1 MRIMPRNKQT
11 KTNSDYSGIEELFD
25 AEQGLEFYNKDVVKK
40 ILKGLGLLDR
50 SNELSLI
57 VEFGAG
63 TGALAEVMKQ
73 QHGLKPICVEIDPK
87 LIEILKSKGFQ
98 TYTDISLIPGLVN
111 SVYTSNVLEH
121 IENDTDA
128 LVSIKKKMLPG
139 ALLVIYVPA
148 LPFLFSEMDA
158 KVGHYRRYTKK
169 ELLEKVSQAGFGIRD
184 CYYNDCLGVL
194 AWGSLKL
201 FGYKGKSGIGSKK
214 SLIIYDRVVYPISML
229 LDFLFMKRLM
239 GKNLLLIASN

>member
-1 MRIMPRNKQT
+1 MKIKPKNKQT
-11 KTNSDYSGIEELFD
+11 KTNCDYSGIEELFD

-40 ILKGLGLLDR
+40 ILKGLGLHDR
-50 SNELSLI
+50 SNDRSLI
-57 VEFGAG
+57 LEFGAG
-63 TGALAEVMKQ
+63 TGALAEVMHQ
-73 QHGLKPICVEIDPK
+73 NHGLKPICVEIDQK

-98 TYTDISLIPGLVN
+98 TYSDISLTPSLVN

-121 IENDTDA
+121 IDNDVDA

-169 ELLEKVSQAGFGIRD
+169 ELLGKVSQAGFSTKD

-194 AWGSLKL
+194 AWGSLKI
-201 FGYKGKSGIGSKK
+201 FGYKGKSGIGSRK
-214 SLIIYDRVVYPISML
+214 SLVIYDRVIYPISMI
-229 LDFLFMKRLM
+229 LDFLFMKRLI

>member
-1 MRIMPRNKQT
+1 MKINPINKQT
-11 KTNSDYSGIEELFD
+11 NINCDYSGIEELFD
-25 AEQGLEFYNKDVVKK
+25 AEQGLEFYNKDIAKK
-40 ILKGLGLLDR
+40 ILKGLGLLER
-50 SNELSLI
+50 SNDRSLI

-63 TGALAEVMKQ
+63 TGALADVMEQ
-73 QHGLKPICVEIDPK
+73 NHGLKPICVEIDMK
-87 LIEILKSKGFQ
+87 LTEILKSKGFE
-98 TYTDISLIPGLVN
+98 TYTDISLIPSLVN

-121 IENDTDA
+121 IDNDVDA

-158 KVGHYRRYTKK
+158 KVSHYRRYTKK
-169 ELLEKVSQAGFGIRD
+169 ELLGKVSQAGFSVKE

-214 SLIIYDRVVYPISML
+214 SLVIYDRVIYPVSKL
-229 LDFLFMKRLM
+229 LDFLFMKKLF
-239 GKNLLLIASN
+239 GKNLLLVASN

>member
-1 MRIMPRNKQT
+1 MGMIPRNKQT
-11 KTNSDYSGIEELFD
+11 KTNSDYSGIEELVD

-40 ILKGLGLLDR
+40 ILKGLGFLDR

-98 TYTDISLIPGLVN
+98 TYTDISLIPGLFN

-121 IENDTDA
+121 IENDTDT

-214 SLIIYDRVVYPISML
+214 SLIIYDRVIYPISML

>member
-1 MRIMPRNKQT
+1 MKIKPKNKQT
-11 KTNSDYSGIEELFD
+11 KTNCDYSGIEELFD

-40 ILKGLGLLDR
+40 ILKGLGLHDR
-50 SNELSLI
+50 SNDRSLI
-57 VEFGAG
+57 LEFGAG
-63 TGALAEVMKQ
+63 TGALAEVMHQ
-73 QHGLKPICVEIDPK
+73 NHGLKPICVEIDQK

-98 TYTDISLIPGLVN
+98 TYSDISLTPSLVN

-121 IENDTDA
+121 IDNDVDA

-169 ELLEKVSQAGFGIRD
+169 ELLGKVSQAGFSTKD

-194 AWGSLKL
+194 AWGSLKI
-201 FGYKGKSGIGSKK
+201 FGYKGKSGIGSRK
-214 SLIIYDRVVYPISML
+214 SLIIYDRVIYPISMI
-229 LDFLFMKRLM
+229 LDFLFMKRLI
-239 GKNLLLIASN
+239 GKNLLLVASN

>member
-1 MRIMPRNKQT
+1 MKIKPKNKQT
-11 KTNSDYSGIEELFD
+11 KTNCDYSGIEELFD

-40 ILKGLGLLDR
+40 ILKGLGLHDR
-50 SNELSLI
+50 SNDRSLI
-57 VEFGAG
+57 LEFGAG
-63 TGALAEVMKQ
+63 TGALAEVMHQ
-73 QHGLKPICVEIDPK
+73 NHGLKPICVEIDQK

-98 TYTDISLIPGLVN
+98 TYSDISLTPSLVN

-121 IENDTDA
+121 IDNDVDA
-128 LVSIKKKMLPG
+128 LMSIKKKMLPG

-169 ELLEKVSQAGFGIRD
+169 ELLGKVSQAGFSTKD

-214 SLIIYDRVVYPISML
+214 SLIIYDRVIYPISMI
-229 LDFLFMKRLM
+229 LDFLFMKRLI

>member
-1 MRIMPRNKQT
+1 MGMIPRNKQT

-25 AEQGLEFYNKDVVKK
+25 AEQGLEFYNKNVVKK

-214 SLIIYDRVVYPISML
+214 SLIIYDRIVYPISIL

>member
-1 MRIMPRNKQT
+1 MGMIPRNKQT

-50 SNELSLI
+50 SNKLSLI

-239 GKNLLLIASN
+239 GKNLFLIASN

>member
-1 MRIMPRNKQT
+1 MKIKPKNKQT
-11 KTNSDYSGIEELFD
+11 KTNCDYSGIEELFD

-40 ILKGLGLLDR
+40 ILKGLGLHDR
-50 SNELSLI
+50 SNERSLI
-57 VEFGAG
+57 LEFGAG
-63 TGALAEVMKQ
+63 TGALAEVMHQ
-73 QHGLKPICVEIDPK
+73 NHGLKPICVEIDQK

-98 TYTDISLIPGLVN
+98 TYSDISLTPSLVN

-121 IENDTDA
+121 IDNDVDA
-128 LVSIKKKMLPG
+128 LMSIKKKMLPG

-169 ELLEKVSQAGFGIRD
+169 ELLGKVSQAGFSTKD

-194 AWGSLKL
+194 AWGSLKI
-201 FGYKGKSGIGSKK
+201 FGYKGKSGIGSRK
-214 SLIIYDRVVYPISML
+214 SLIIYDRVIYPISMI
-229 LDFLFMKRLM
+229 LDFLFMKRLI

>member
-1 MRIMPRNKQT
+1 MGMIPRNKQT
-11 KTNSDYSGIEELFD
+11 KTNSDYSGIEELVD

-40 ILKGLGLLDR
+40 ILTGLGFLDR

-98 TYTDISLIPGLVN
+98 TYTDISLIPGLFN

-121 IENDTDA
+121 IENDTDT

-214 SLIIYDRVVYPISML
+214 SLIIYDRVIYPISML

>member
-1 MRIMPRNKQT
+1 MGMIPRNKQT

>member
-1 MRIMPRNKQT
+1 MPRNKQT

-25 AEQGLEFYNKDVVKK
+25 AEQGLEFYNKDIVKK
-40 ILKGLGLLDR
+40 ILKGLGLLNR
-50 SNELSLI
+50 SKELSLI

-63 TGALAEVMKQ
+63 TGALAAVMEQ

-98 TYTDISLIPGLVN
+98 TYADISLIPGLVN

-148 LPFLFSEMDA
+148 LPILFSEMDA

-169 ELLEKVSQAGFGIRD
+169 ELLEKVSQAGFGIKD

>member
-1 MRIMPRNKQT
+1 MI
-11 KTNSDYSGIEELFD
+11 
-25 AEQGLEFYNKDVVKK
+25 VK
-40 ILKGLGLLDR
+40 
-50 SNELSLI
+50 
-57 VEFGAG
+57 FGAG

-87 LIEILKSKGFQ
+87 LIEILKSKEFQ

>member
-1 MRIMPRNKQT
+1 MKIKPKNKQT
-11 KTNSDYSGIEELFD
+11 KTHCDYSGIEELFD

-40 ILKGLGLLDR
+40 ILKGLDLLDR
-50 SNELSLI
+50 SNDRSLI

-63 TGALAEVMKQ
+63 TGALAEVMEQ
-73 QHGLKPICVEIDPK
+73 NHGLKPICVEIDLK

-98 TYTDISLIPGLVN
+98 TYSDISLTPSLVN

-121 IENDTDA
+121 IDNDVDA

-169 ELLEKVSQAGFGIRD
+169 ELLEKVSQAGFSIKD

-214 SLIIYDRVVYPISML
+214 SLIIYDRVIYPISMI
-229 LDFLFMKRLM
+229 LDFLFMKRLI
-239 GKNLLLIASN
+239 GKNLLLVASN

>member
-1 MRIMPRNKQT
+1 M
-11 KTNSDYSGIEELFD
+11 
-25 AEQGLEFYNKDVVKK
+25 
-40 ILKGLGLLDR
+40 
-50 SNELSLI
+50 
-57 VEFGAG
+57 
-63 TGALAEVMKQ
+63 Q
-73 QHGLKPICVEIDPK
+73 QNHGLKPICVEIDQK

-98 TYTDISLIPGLVN
+98 TYSDISLTPSLVN

-121 IENDTDA
+121 IDNDVDA

-169 ELLEKVSQAGFGIRD
+169 ELLGKVSQAGFSTKD

-194 AWGSLKL
+194 AWGSLKI
-201 FGYKGKSGIGSKK
+201 FGYKGKSGIGSRK
-214 SLIIYDRVVYPISML
+214 SLIIYDRVIYPISMI
-229 LDFLFMKRLM
+229 LDFLFMKRLI
-239 GKNLLLIASN
+239 GKNLILIASN